1 MSISPLRSSA
11 LATPHLRAVSTA
23 ANPTPR
29 PSIYS
34 VPRDPSGN
42 IIFAEPPPPP
52 TVELAR
58 LHRKQRL
65 AASFRLFA
73 RYGFDM
79 GGAGH
84 ITARDP
90 ENPDH
95 FWVNPAGVYFG
106 HIRVSDLLL
115 VSHEGKI
122 IEGDGLLNRA
132 AFAIHSELHKARP
145 DVIAAAHSHGLY
157 GKAFSAQGRL
167 LDPLTQDS
175 CAFYEDHAIFE
186 DFSGVV
192 LDSSEGERIAQALG
206 KRKAVILQNHG
217 FLTVGASVESAVWRY
232 ISMENAAQAQLL
244 SEAAGPTKPIGPE
257 VARHTASQIGSDAG
271 GWFSFQPLWDVVTR
285 EEPDLFD

>member
-1 MSISPLRSSA
+1 MSSSA
-11 LATPHLRAVSTA
+11 PLYSAPLARPHLRAVGKQH
-23 ANPTPR
+23 PR

-34 VPRDPSGN
+34 APRDEKGN
-42 IIFAEPPPPP
+42 IIFAQPPEP
-52 TVELAR
+52 EGIEER
-58 LHRKQRL
+58 RRHRKERL
-65 AASFRLFA
+65 AVSFRLFA

-90 ENPDH
+90 EFPDH

-106 HIRVSDLLL
+106 HVRVSDLLL
-115 VSHEGKI
+115 VSHEGKVV
-122 IEGDGLLNRA
+122 EGDGLLNRA

-157 GKAFSAQGRL
+157 GKAFAAQGRL

-175 CAFYEDHAIFE
+175 CAFYEDHSIFQ

-192 LDSSEGERIAQALG
+192 LDSSEGERIAETLG
-206 KRKAVILQNHG
+206 QRKGVILQNHG
-217 FLTVGASVESAVWRY
+217 LLTVGASVESAVWRY
-232 ISMENAAQAQLL
+232 IAFENAAQAQLL
-244 SEAAGPTKPIGPE
+244 SEAAGPTKPIPHE
-257 VARHTASQIGSDAG
+257 VALHTSRQMGSEAG
-271 GWFSFQPLWDVVTR
+271 GWFSFQPLWDVITR